1 MITVNAL
8 SKHSGVSAH
17 TVRYYSRIGLL
28 NPRRDPKNGY
38 RVFDSAD
45 LNRLRFI
52 RNAQHL
58 GFTLNEIFEILAIS
72 EKEHSPCQRV
82 RDLLNQRVRENQRK
96 IEELVRL
103 QARMEKT
110 LALWRNLP
118 DGMPGKHGVCRLID
132 SASEALRTESHTMI
146 EEGHYV

>member
-28 NPRRDPKNGY
+28 NPRRDPNNGY

-52 RNAQHL
+52 RSAQHL

-72 EKEHSPCQRV
+72 EEGHSPCQRV
-82 RDLLNQRVRENQRK
+82 RDILSRRIRENQRK
-96 IEELVRL
+96 IEELVCL
-103 QARMEKT
+103 QARMKKT

-118 DGMPGKHGVCRLID
+118 DGVSGKNGVCRLID
-132 SASEALRTESHTMI
+132 SASEALRTGSYDML